1 MSTTAVNSAA
11 PVPKENMGQPAP
23 RVDGRLKVTGQA
35 NYASDFDVKNPG
47 YAYLVTSAIAKGTIT
62 AIDDAEAR
70 AVDGVLLI
78 LTHENTAD
86 AVKQIKFSK
95 GGGPASTSIVPLSS
109 PKVWHDGQIVAV
121 VVADRFE
128 AAREAAHKLVI
139 RYASEAPTAT
149 FGSPGTTD
157 VAIQD
162 AHQAEKIEP
171 PKVGDFAK
179 GFADAPVKVEADY
192 ATPTQH
198 HNAIELFATTCSWD
212 GPNLTI
218 HEPSQTTYGLQHGA
232 AEELKVDA
240 SQVRA
245 LSPYIGGA
253 FGGKSLVTP
262 RTALIAIAAKRLNR
276 PVKLVASRAD
286 GYTINTYRAETRHRV
301 KLAAGPDGKLQ
312 ALSHEGWEI
321 TSRPDDYAVAGID
334 ATTRMYACPNIT
346 SAVTIVHADRN
357 TPGFMRAPAETPY
370 MFALESAMDEL
381 AEKLAMDPI
390 ELRRVND
397 TTHEPIKGL
406 PFTSRSMM
414 KCFDQGSAAFGWSK
428 RNPKPAQVRDGD
440 WLVGLGCAMSCY
452 PSQQAPAAARVR
464 LEASGTAHVAI
475 ACAEIGNGAYTI
487 VAQTAALGLGID
499 LAKVK
504 VVMGDSSL
512 PPGPV
517 AGGSVTTASACNA
530 VAMAC
535 EAVTKRLSTGRNE
548 PGAHSLKEGRLVST
562 GGTSEELAQAFA
574 RIGAGAVEEYA
585 EFVPHGSKPGAMAKL
600 YKGSTPIVGGTKDKD
615 RIMFA
620 FGAQFV
626 EVRVHARTKEVRV
639 PRMVG
644 AFASGHIVNT
654 RTAHSQLMGG
664 MIWGLSSG
672 LLEAT
677 EIDPVRAR
685 YTNDNLA
692 EYLVPVCADIGSVE
706 VIMVPEVDTEVN
718 PLGIKGLG
726 ELGIVGGSAALA
738 NAVYNA
744 TGTRI
749 RELPVRIETL
759 LNA

>member
-1 MSTTAVNSAA
+1 MSTAA
-11 PVPKENMGQPAP
+11 PAPKENMGQPAP
-23 RVDGRLKVTGQA
+23 RVDARLKVTGQA
-35 NYASDFDVKNPG
+35 SYASDYDVKNPG
-47 YAYLVTSAIAKGTIT
+47 YAYLLTSAISNGSIT
-62 AIDDAEAR
+62 AIDDAAAS

-78 LTHENTAD
+78 LTHRNAAD
-86 AVKQIKFSK
+86 AVKEIKFSK
-95 GGGPASTSIVPLSS
+95 NGGPASTSIVPLSS
-109 PKVWHDGQIVAV
+109 PKIWHDGQIVAL

-128 AAREAAHKLVI
+128 AAREAAHKLKI
-139 RYASEAPTAT
+139 TYASEAPTAS
-149 FGSPGTTD
+149 FGSPGTTE

-162 AHQAEKIEP
+162 AHQAEKVEP
-171 PKVGDFAK
+171 PKVGDFGK
-179 GFADAPVKVEADY
+179 GFATAPVKIEAEY

-198 HNAIELFATTCSWD
+198 HNAIELFSTTCSWD

-232 AEELKVDA
+232 AQELKLDA
-240 SQVRA
+240 AQVRA

-262 RTALIAIAAKRLNR
+262 RTALVAIAAKRLNR

-286 GYTINTYRAETRHRV
+286 GFTINTYRAETKHRV
-301 KLAAGPDGKLQ
+301 RLAAGRDGKLQ

-334 ATTRMYACPNIT
+334 ASTRMYACPNVA
-346 SAVTIVHADRN
+346 SAVTLVHADRN

-370 MFALESAMDEL
+370 IFALESAMDEL
-381 AEKLAMDPI
+381 AEKLDMDPI

-397 TTHEPIKGL
+397 TMHEPIKGL

-414 KCFDQGSAAFGWSK
+414 KCFDEASAAFGWSK
-428 RNPKPAQVRDGD
+428 RNPKPGQMRDGD
-440 WLVGLGCAMSCY
+440 WLVGMGCAMACY

-464 LEASGTAHVAI
+464 LEAGGTAHVAI
-475 ACAEIGNGAYTI
+475 AAAEIGTGAYTV
-487 VAQTAALGLGID
+487 VAQTAALKLGLD
-499 LAKVK
+499 LGKVK
-504 VVMGDSSL
+504 VVMGDSTL

-535 EAVTKRLSTGRNE
+535 DAITKRLGAGLNA
-548 PGAHSLKEGRLVST
+548 PGERSLKEGRLVST

-574 RIGAGAVEEYA
+574 RIGAGAIEEYA

-600 YKGSTPIVGGTKDKD
+600 YKGVTPIVGGAKDKD

-644 AFASGHIVNT
+644 AFAAGHIVNP

-672 LLEAT
+672 LLEQT
-677 EIDPVRAR
+677 EIDPLRAR

-692 EYLVPVCADIGSVE
+692 EYLVPVCADVGTVD
-706 VIMVPEVDTEVN
+706 VIMVPEDDKEIN
-718 PLGIKGLG
+718 PLGIKGIG

-749 RELPVRIETL
+749 RDLPVRIEKL
-759 LNA
+759 LDA

>member
-1 MSTTAVNSAA
+1 M
-11 PVPKENMGQPAP
+11 
-23 RVDGRLKVTGQA
+23 
-35 NYASDFDVKNPG
+35 
-47 YAYLVTSAIAKGTIT
+47 
-62 AIDDAEAR
+62 
-70 AVDGVLLI
+70 
-78 LTHENTAD
+78 LT
-86 AVKQIKFSK
+86 
-95 GGGPASTSIVPLSS
+95 
-109 PKVWHDGQIVAV
+109 
-121 VVADRFE
+121 RFE
-128 AAREAAHKLVI
+128 AAREAAHKLKI
-139 RYASEAPTAT
+139 RYTSETPTAG
-149 FGSPGTTD
+149 FASPGTTET
-157 VAIQD
+157 AIQD

-179 GFADAPVKVEADY
+179 AFAASPIRIEADY
-192 ATPTQH
+192 STPTQH
-198 HNAIELFATTCSWD
+198 HNAIELFTTTCTWD

-232 AEELKVDA
+232 AEELKLDP

-253 FGGKSLVTP
+253 FGGKSLVTA
-262 RTALIAIAAKRLNR
+262 RTALIAIAARRLNR

-286 GYTINTYRAETRHRV
+286 GFTINTYRAETKHRV

-334 ATTRMYACPNIT
+334 ATTRMYACPNVA
-346 SAVTIVHADRN
+346 SAVTLVHADRN

-370 MFALESAMDEL
+370 VFALESAMDEL
-381 AEKLAMDPI
+381 AEKLGMDPI
-390 ELRRVND
+390 ELRRIND
-397 TTHEPIKGL
+397 TMHEPIKGL

-428 RNPKPAQVRDGD
+428 RNSKPGQMRDGD
-440 WLVGLGCAMSCY
+440 WLVGMGCAMSCY

-464 LEASGTAHVAI
+464 LEASGTAQVAI
-475 ACAEIGNGAYTI
+475 ACAEIGNGAYT
-487 VAQTAALGLGID
+487 VLAQTAALKLGID

-504 VVMGDSSL
+504 VVMGDSTL

-535 EAVTKRLSTGRNE
+535 DAVIKRLSAGRNE
-548 PGAHSLKEGRLVST
+548 PGDHSMKEGRLVST
-562 GGTSEELAQAFA
+562 GGTSEELSQAFA
-574 RIGAGAVEEYA
+574 RNEIGAIEEYA
-585 EFVPHGSKPGAMAKL
+585 EFVPHGSKPGAMGKL
-600 YKGSTPIVGGTKDKD
+600 YKGATPIVGGSKDKD

-644 AFASGHIVNT
+644 AFAAGHIVNT

-692 EYLVPVCADIGSVE
+692 EYLVPVCADIGSVD
-706 VIMVPEVDTEVN
+706 VIMVPEVDSQIN
-718 PLGIKGLG
+718 PLGIKGVG

-749 RELPVRIETL
+749 RDLPVRIETL
-759 LNA
+759 LGA

>member
-1 MSTTAVNSAA
+1 MSYAA
-11 PVPKENMGQPAP
+11 PEPKANMGQPTP
-23 RVDGRLKVTGQA
+23 RVDGHLKVTGQA
-35 NYASDFDVKNPG
+35 SYASDFDVKNPG
-47 YAYLVTSAIAKGTIT
+47 YAYLLTSAIAKGSIT
-62 AIDDAEAR
+62 GIDETEAK
-70 AVDGVLLI
+70 AVHGVLLI
-78 LTHENTAD
+78 LTHLNAAD
-86 AVKQIKFSK
+86 AVKEIKFSK
-95 GGGPASTSIVPLSS
+95 QGGPASTSIVPLSS
-109 PKVWHDGQIVAV
+109 PKIWHDGQIVAM

-128 AAREAAHKLVI
+128 AAREAAHKLKI
-139 RYASEAPTAT
+139 TYAAESPTAS
-149 FGSPGTTD
+149 FGSPGTTE

-171 PKVGDFAK
+171 PKVGDFTK
-179 GFADAPVKVEADY
+179 GFAEAPIKIEADY
-192 ATPTQH
+192 ATPIQH

-232 AEELKVDA
+232 ASELMIDA
-240 SQVRA
+240 AQVRT

-262 RTALIAIAAKRLNR
+262 RTALVAIAAKRLHR

-286 GYTINTYRAETRHRV
+286 GYTINTFRAETRHRV
-301 KLAAGPDGKLQ
+301 KLAAGQDGKLQ
-312 ALSHEGWEI
+312 ALSHEGWEV

-346 SAVTIVHADRN
+346 SAVTLVHADRN

-381 AEKLAMDPI
+381 AEKLGMDPI

-397 TTHEPIKGL
+397 TMHEPIKGL
-406 PFTSRSMM
+406 PFTSRSMV
-414 KCFDQGSAAFGWSK
+414 KCFDEASAAFGWSK
-428 RNPKPAQVRDGD
+428 RKAKPAQVRDGD
-440 WLVGLGCAMSCY
+440 WLVGMGCAMACY

-464 LEASGTAHVAI
+464 LEAAGSAHVGI
-475 ACAEIGNGAYTI
+475 ACAEIGTGAYTVI
-487 VAQTAALGLGID
+487 AQTAALKLGID
-499 LAKVK
+499 VAKVK
-504 VVMGDSSL
+504 VVMGDSTL

-517 AGGSVTTASACNA
+517 AGGSITTASACNA

-535 EAVTKRLSTGRNE
+535 DAITKRLGAGRNE
-548 PGAHSLKEGRLVST
+548 PGEHSLKEGRLVST
-562 GGTSEELAQAFA
+562 DGASEELSQAFS

-600 YKGSTPIVGGTKDKD
+600 YKGSTSIVGGSKDKD

-620 FGAQFV
+620 FGAHFV

-644 AFASGHIVNT
+644 AFAAGHIVNT

-672 LLEAT
+672 LFEQT
-677 EIDPVRAR
+677 ELDAVRAR

-692 EYLVPVCADIGSVE
+692 EYLVPVCADIGTID
-706 VIMVPEVDTEVN
+706 VIMVPEVDTQIN
-718 PLGIKGLG
+718 PLGIKGVG

-749 RELPVRIETL
+749 RQLPVRIETL
-759 LNA
+759 LGA

>member
-1 MSTTAVNSAA
+1 MSDAA
-11 PVPKENMGQPAP
+11 PEAKSNMGQPAP

-35 NYASDFDVKNPG
+35 SYASDYDVKNPG
-47 YAYLVTSAIAKGTIT
+47 YAYLLTSAIAKGSIT
-62 AIDDAEAR
+62 GIDDAEAR

-78 LTHENTAD
+78 LTHENAAD
-86 AVKQIKFSK
+86 AVKEIKFSK
-95 GGGPASTSIVPLSS
+95 QGGPASTSIVPLSS
-109 PKVWHDGQIVAV
+109 PKIWHDGQIVAM
-121 VVADRFE
+121 VVADCFE
-128 AAREAAHKLVI
+128 AAREAAHKLKI
-139 RYASEAPTAT
+139 TYAAEMPTAS
-149 FGSPGTTD
+149 FGSPGTTE
-157 VAIQD
+157 VAIQN
-162 AHQAEKIEP
+162 ARQAEKIEP

-179 GFADAPVKVEADY
+179 GFAEAPVKIEADY
-192 ATPTQH
+192 ATPIQH

-232 AEELKVDA
+232 ASELMIDA
-240 SQVRA
+240 AQVRT

-262 RTALIAIAAKRLNR
+262 RTALVAVAAKRLNR

-286 GYTINTYRAETRHRV
+286 GYTINTFRAETRHRV
-301 KLAAGPDGKLQ
+301 KLAAGQDGRLQ

-334 ATTRMYACPNIT
+334 ATTRMYACPNIA
-346 SAVTIVHADRN
+346 SAVTLVHADRN

-381 AEKLAMDPI
+381 AEKLGMDPI

-397 TTHEPIKGL
+397 TMHEPIKGL

-414 KCFDQGSAAFGWSK
+414 KCFDEASSAFGWSK
-428 RNPKPAQVRDGD
+428 RNARPAQVRDGD
-440 WLVGLGCAMSCY
+440 WLVGMGCAMACY

-464 LEASGTAHVAI
+464 LEASGNAHVAI
-475 ACAEIGNGAYTI
+475 ACAEIGSGAYTVI
-487 VAQTAALGLGID
+487 AQTAALKLGID
-499 LAKVK
+499 VANVK
-504 VVMGDSSL
+504 VVMGDSTL

-535 EAVTKRLSTGRNE
+535 DAIIKRLGSGRNE
-548 PGAHSLKEGRLVST
+548 PGEHSLEEGRLVST
-562 GGTSEELAQAFA
+562 GSAFKNFAQAFA
-574 RIGAGAVEEYA
+574 RLGAGAVEEYA
-585 EFVPHGSKPGAMAKL
+585 EFVPYGSKPGAMAKL
-600 YKGSTPIVGGTKDKD
+600 YKGSTPIVGGSKDKD

-644 AFASGHIVNT
+644 AFAAGHIVNT

-672 LLEAT
+672 LFEQT

-685 YTNDNLA
+685 YTNDNLS
-692 EYLVPVCADIGSVE
+692 EYLVPVCADIGTVD
-706 VIMVPEVDTEVN
+706 VIMVPEVDTQIN
-718 PLGIKGLG
+718 PLGIKGVG

-744 TGTRI
+744 TGTRV
-749 RELPVRIETL
+749 RQLPVRIEAL
-759 LNA
+759 LGA